1 MTSGKEPIVFIVSGP
16 SASGKSTLVKKL
28 LQLPRMLFSI
38 SCTTRPR
45 RAQEDHTPQGEW
57 YNFVSPEEF
66 RRMVEAGEFLE
77 HACVF
82 GKHWYGTPRLWLDE
96 ARARRL
102 DLVLEID
109 VQGASQVK
117 AKLKEA
123 VAIFILPPSSQALAA
138 RIRDRGQDSEEEIK
152 RRLERARQ
160 EIEHYRDYDYL
171 VVNDDIERAGQ
182 QVQAIARAV
191 RGDAAADAAA
201 RACRRDSNAA
211 RVRGILDSFGGN

>member
-28 LQLPRMLFSI
+28 LELPGMLFSV

-45 RAQEDHTPQGEW
+45 RAQEDHTPYGEW

-66 RRMVEAGEFLE
+66 QRMVDAGEFLE

-82 GKHWYGTPRLWLDE
+82 GKHWYGTPRRWLDE
-96 ARARRL
+96 ARKRGL

-109 VQGASQVK
+109 VQGAAQVK
-117 AKLKEA
+117 GKLKEA
-123 VAIFILPPSSQALAA
+123 VAIFILPPSSQALEA
-138 RIRDRGQDSEEEIK
+138 RIRERGQDSEEEIK

-160 EIEHYRDYDYL
+160 EIEHYADYDC
-171 VVNDDIERAGQ
+171 VVINDDMERAGQ
-182 QVQAIARAV
+182 EVQAIARAV
-191 RGDAAADAAA
+191 RGEGTAKAAAAG
-201 RACRRDSNAA
+201 CGRDVNTAK
-211 RVRGILDSFGGN
+211 VRGILNSFGGN